1 MSDLMKTKYEVQ
13 KILGDAIKEG
23 LVKFGVKKT
32 TNGVD
37 SSLFDVI
44 EYGQPKMWQMDRCI
58 AINYMRH
65 ERIGWQGVSYVT
77 NNLGAMTR
85 KDDIIEQQTWYIHVI
100 MKRKESDPSPTL
112 ATITTEDVMS
122 YIISWFNG
130 PGQDTL
136 RKNKVSSLRLDPADI
151 IVYND
156 NSNVYQKRAVIR
168 MNLLV
173 PKEFSFGQE
182 HLVALDVE
190 TWPI

>member
-1 MSDLMKTKYEVQ
+1 MKTKYEVQ
-13 KILGDAIKEG
+13 KILGDAIKDG

-32 TNGVD
+32 VNGVD
-37 SSLFDVI
+37 SSLFEVL

-65 ERIGWQGVSYVT
+65 GRIGWQGVSYVT
-77 NNLGAMTR
+77 DNLGAMTR

-112 ATITTEDVMS
+112 STITTEDVMS

-130 PGQDTL
+130 PGQDAL

-156 NSNVYQKRAVIR
+156 NSDVYQKRAVIR

>member
-1 MSDLMKTKYEVQ
+1 MSDSMKTKYEVQ
-13 KILGDAIKEG
+13 KILSDCIKEG
-23 LVKFGVKKT
+23 LVTFGIKKT
-32 TNGVD
+32 VDGVD

-65 ERIGWQGVSYVT
+65 ERIGWQGVSYVS
-77 NNLGAMTR
+77 GAWGMTR
-85 KDDIIEQQTWYIHVI
+85 VDDIIEQQTWYIHVV

-112 ATITTEDVMS
+112 STITTEDVMS

-130 PGQDTL
+130 PGQEML
-136 RKNKVSSLRLDPADI
+136 RRNKVSSLRLDPADI

-156 NSNVYQKRAVIR
+156 NSDVYQKRAVIK